1 MKKIP
6 GVLLIVLV
14 WASVIAMVVLAWDS
28 ALIANPWL
36 FYLSLFGLII
46 FSAMFSSA
54 ETAFT
59 ILQEDWQA
67 TAESKERG
75 DTGAKTRLQSWLDEI
90 ADPSWFVRWRHRL
103 VSDNLQAAKFKTLL
117 PFLLVINN
125 LINLV
130 GMFLIGRGLSVSPAA
145 ERFSLVISAVVVVIF
160 GEVVAKF
167 FAFRLPAA
175 TASWTV
181 LIIALL
187 KPLLGWYTSRLIV
200 PVEGVLGVLLK
211 KNK

>member
-1 MKKIP
+1 MKKILN
-6 GVLLIVLV
+6 VLLIVLV
-14 WASVIAMVVLAWDS
+14 WASIIALVVLTWDS
-28 ALIANPWL
+28 ALIANSWL
-36 FYLSLFGLII
+36 FYFSLFGLII

-67 TAESKERG
+67 TAERKGQG
-75 DTGAKTRLQSWLDEI
+75 DTSAKTRLQSWLEETV
-90 ADPSWFVRWRHRL
+90 APSWFVKWRHRL

-117 PFLLVINN
+117 PFLLVMNN
-125 LINLV
+125 LINLG

-145 ERFSLVISAVVVVIF
+145 ERLSLVISAVVVVIF

-187 KPLLGWYTSRLIV
+187 KPFLGWYTSRLIV
-200 PVEGVLGVLLK
+200 PVEWVLGILLK
-211 KNK
+211 KKK

>member
-1 MKKIP
+1 MKKIL

-14 WASVIAMVVLAWDS
+14 WASIIVLVALEWNF

-46 FSAMFSSA
+46 FSAVFSSA

-67 TAESKERG
+67 TTVRKDAG

-90 ADPSWFVRWRHRL
+90 DEPSWFVRWRHRL
-103 VSDNLQAAKFKTLL
+103 VSDNLQGAKFKTLL
-117 PFLLVINN
+117 PFLLVMNN
-125 LINLV
+125 LINLG

-145 ERFSLVISAVVVVIF
+145 ERLSLVISAVVVVIF

-211 KNK
+211 KKK